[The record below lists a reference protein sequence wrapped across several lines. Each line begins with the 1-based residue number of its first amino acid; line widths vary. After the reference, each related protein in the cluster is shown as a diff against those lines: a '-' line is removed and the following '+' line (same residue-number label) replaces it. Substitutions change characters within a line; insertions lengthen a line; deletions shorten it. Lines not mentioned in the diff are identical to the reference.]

1 MVFDNGVSVKKMT
14 MMVNRTMARIRTTVA
29 VSALAIGII
38 GCSDD
43 RMEYDYPETFG
54 KHPQYGDER
63 DEQGSIFGP
72 GGLPLFGGKNKQQ
85 QGLAVPI
92 PVNVYLWRATLDTVS
107 FMPLS
112 SADPFGG
119 VVITDW
125 FMPPESSGE
134 RFKMTVYILSRELRA
149 DGLKVAVFRQL
160 RDTTGNWVDGP
171 VSASTASQLENAI
184 LTRAREMRIA
194 GIAQ

>member
-1 MVFDNGVSVKKMT
+1 MATSSGRSNG
-14 MMVNRTMARIRTTVA
+14 RRFA
-29 VSALAIGII
+29 VVCLGGLLAAA
-38 GCSDD
+38 CSGADV
-43 RMEYDYPETFG
+43 EYDS
-54 KHPQYGDER
+54 PQTKSEYKNSQTMR
-63 DEQGSIFGP
+63 QGGIFGDS
-72 GGLPLFGGKNKQQ
+72 GLNLFGGDDS
-85 QGLAVPI
+85 GGGGGEGAAI
-92 PVNVYLWRATLDTVS
+92 PVNSYLWRATLDTVS
-107 FMPLS
+107 FMPLA

-119 VVITDW
+119 VIITDW
-125 FMPPESSGE
+125 FMPPESRGE

>member
-1 MVFDNGVSVKKMT
+1 MGTSSGRSNGWRFAVVCLGGFVAAACSGADVTYDSPMT
-14 MMVNRTMARIRTTVA
+14 KSEYKNARTM
-29 VSALAIGII
+29 
-38 GCSDD
+38 
-43 RMEYDYPETFG
+43 
-54 KHPQYGDER
+54 K
-63 DEQGSIFGP
+63 QGGIFGDA
-72 GGLPLFGGKNKQQ
+72 GLDIFGGDDS
-85 QGLAVPI
+85 GGGGGAGVAI
-92 PVNVYLWRATLDTVS
+92 PVNSYLWRATLDTVS
-107 FMPLS
+107 FMPLA

-119 VVITDW
+119 VIITDW
-125 FMPPESSGE
+125 FTPPESNGE

>member
-1 MVFDNGVSVKKMT
+1 MGTSSGRSNGRRLAVVFLGGL
-14 MMVNRTMARIRTTVA
+14 
-29 VSALAIGII
+29 LAAA
-38 GCSDD
+38 CSGADI
-43 RMEYDYPETFG
+43 EYDS
-54 KHPQYGDER
+54 PQTKSEYMR
-63 DEQGSIFGP
+63 SKTMKQGGIFGD
-72 GGLPLFGGKNKQQ
+72 
-85 QGLAVPI
+85 QGLDIFGSSDSGGGGDGAAI
-92 PVNVYLWRATLDTVS
+92 PVNSYLWRATLDTVS

-119 VVITDW
+119 VIITDW
-125 FMPPESSGE
+125 FMPPESNGE
-134 RFKMTVYILSRELRA
+134 RLKMTVYILSRELRA

>member
-1 MVFDNGVSVKKMT
+1 MGTSSGRSNGW
-14 MMVNRTMARIRTTVA
+14 RIA
-29 VSALAIGII
+29 VVCLGGLLAAA
-38 GCSDD
+38 CSGADI
-43 RMEYDYPETFG
+43 EYDS
-54 KHPQYGDER
+54 PQTKSQYKNSQTM
-63 DEQGSIFGP
+63 EQGGIFGDS
-72 GGLPLFGGKNKQQ
+72 GINLFGGDS
-85 QGLAVPI
+85 GGGGGEGAAI
-92 PVNVYLWRATLDTVS
+92 PVNGYLWRATLDTVS
-107 FMPLS
+107 FMPLA

-119 VVITDW
+119 VIITDW

>member
-1 MVFDNGVSVKKMT
+1 MGTSSGRSNGWRFAVVCLGGLVAAACSGADIAYDTPQTKSEYK
-14 MMVNRTMARIRTTVA
+14 NARTM
-29 VSALAIGII
+29 
-38 GCSDD
+38 
-43 RMEYDYPETFG
+43 
-54 KHPQYGDER
+54 K
-63 DEQGSIFGP
+63 QGGIFGDA
-72 GGLPLFGGKNKQQ
+72 GLDIFGG
-85 QGLAVPI
+85 GDSRRGGGGDGTAI
-92 PVNVYLWRATLDTVS
+92 PVNSYLWRATLDTVS
-107 FMPLS
+107 FMPLA

-119 VVITDW
+119 VIITDW
-125 FMPPESSGE
+125 FTPPESNGE